1 MSQENVEVVRRTTD
15 AFNRGDRA
23 AWLECFDPDAEMI
36 PAREWPENALIRGP
50 EAIWDTYADITE
62 AWEVGSFELG
72 EVIEAGPDNVIANS
86 RRQAR
91 GRASGVD
98 LIFDYWLLAS
108 CRNGK
113 IIRAE
118 WFADRSDALEAAGLS
133 E

>member
-1 MSQENVEVVRRTTD
+1 MSQENVEVVRR
-15 AFNRGDRA
+15 ANGARNPSDRA
-23 AWLECFDPDAEMI
+23 AWVECFDPDAVLV
-36 PAREWPENALIRGP
+36 PLSEWPENAPVRGP
-50 EAIWDTYADITE
+50 EAIWDAYADFAE

-72 EVIEAGPDNVIANS
+72 EVIEAGPDKVIANT

-91 GRASGVD
+91 GRASGAD
-98 LIFDYWLLAS
+98 LLFDYWLIAS

-118 WFADRSDALEAAGLS
+118 WFADRAEALEAAGLS